1 MNVQV
6 CILANA
12 IAPCTGCRQL
22 FLFQSRAS
30 IYSIFVI
37 VVYFRLLILML
48 YFAATL
54 TVVLSVILGLL
65 AVYKL

>member
-1 MNVQV
+1 VKVQV

-12 IAPCTGCRQL
+12 IAPCACCRRL
-22 FLFQSRAS
+22 FLFQSRVS

-37 VVYFRLLILML
+37 VVFFRLLILML

-54 TVVLSVILGLL
+54 TVVLSIILGLL